1 MSGLCIQCTP
11 NTVHFN
17 ISSFVT
23 NTSNHQNQ
31 YFDPVK
37 FPVKVKTNTG
47 NWATLGLFL
56 SRSFYPVEP
65 RSVPANGISISPIAI
80 IEGWRKLEIYL
91 LKKPICLF
99 CVVPKKIKQKLV
111 HHKQHLYA
119 FIILISLSV
128 SRKLWQ
134 YSLFLWGL
142 FTMDHGIVRFATMC
156 PIIWSGFSNTWWIN
170 INGQQPQDLPQMPS
184 QGQAAGRN
192 MNEAGSY
199 CLNK

>member
-1 MSGLCIQCTP
+1 MSKNLNSKNRVLSIVLQSNMSTDVTNMSGLCIQCTP

-65 RSVPANGISISPIAI
+65 RSVPADGISISLIAI

-91 LKKPICLF
+91 LKKPIYLF
-99 CVVPKKIKQKLV
+99 CVVPKKNPTKI
-111 HHKQHLYA
+111 
-119 FIILISLSV
+119 
-128 SRKLWQ
+128 
-134 YSLFLWGL
+134 
-142 FTMDHGIVRFATMC
+142 
-156 PIIWSGFSNTWWIN
+156 
-170 INGQQPQDLPQMPS
+170 GQP
-184 QGQAAGRN
+184 
-192 MNEAGSY
+192 
-199 CLNK
+199 